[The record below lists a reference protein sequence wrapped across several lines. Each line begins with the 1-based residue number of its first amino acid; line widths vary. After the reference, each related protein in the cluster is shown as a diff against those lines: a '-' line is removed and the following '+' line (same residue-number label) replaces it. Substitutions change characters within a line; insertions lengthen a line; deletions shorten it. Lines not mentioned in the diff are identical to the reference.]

1 MHFGLR
7 TSSRLSDQPSHS
19 THEYINDNLTQL
31 DSTGI
36 GATSGCKKLVMHNFE
51 TWTSIRQIQLDDI
64 GAMNTS
70 KASASP

>member
-1 MHFGLR
+1 MHFGIR

-36 GATSGCKKLVMHNFE
+36 GVTSGRKNLAMHNFE
-51 TWTSIRQIQLDDI
+51 TWTSIRQIELDDI

-70 KASASP
+70 KASVSP